1 MIPPF
6 TEEHDT
12 FRKTVRR
19 FVEKE
24 LAPHAL
30 EWDQA
35 GLFPR
40 ELFRKCGEL
49 GLFGIHHDPKYGGS
63 GLDYWFVTVF
73 AEELA
78 RGDNAGVSMAL
89 MVQGQMA
96 TPIIND
102 VGTEEQKRE
111 FLAPALAGEK
121 IAALGMSEPGA
132 GSDLAN
138 LRTTARRDGDDY
150 VINGSK
156 MWITNGTRAD
166 FLVLAVRTGG
176 PGAAGISLVTFP
188 TDVKG
193 FSVSK
198 KLDKVGHRSS
208 DTAILFFE
216 DCRIPARYVLG
227 RENDGFF
234 HIMNSFQG
242 ERLVTGINAVAMM
255 QRMLEEAIRYGRERE
270 AFGKR
275 LIEYQVWRHKFAEHL
290 TSVAAARQL
299 TYHTVELFQRK
310 RRPLR
315 EISMVK
321 LYTADLAQRV
331 AYDCQQFYGG
341 MGYIEETHIAR
352 AWRDV
357 RMLTIGGGTSEMM
370 KEIIAQTA
378 GM

>member
-1 MIPPF
+1 MTHPF

-12 FRKTVRR
+12 FRKTIRR

-78 RGDNAGVSMAL
+78 RSDNAGVSMAL

-275 LIEYQVWRHKFAEHL
+275 IIEYQVWRHRFAEHL

-341 MGYIEETHIAR
+341 MGYIEETNIAR

>member
-1 MIPPF
+1 MTHPF

-78 RGDNAGVSMAL
+78 RSDNAGVSMAL

-111 FLAPALAGEK
+111 FLAPALSGEK

-150 VINGSK
+150 VISGSK

-188 TDVKG
+188 ADVKG

-227 RENDGFF
+227 KQNDGFF

-275 LIEYQVWRHKFAEHL
+275 LIEYQVWRHRFAEHL

-310 RRPLR
+310 RRPLK

-341 MGYIEETHIAR
+341 MGYIEETNIAR

>member
-1 MIPPF
+1 MTHPF

-63 GLDYWFVTVF
+63 GLDYWFVTVL

-78 RGDNAGVSMAL
+78 RSDNAGVSMAL

-121 IAALGMSEPGA
+121 IAALAMSEPGA

-193 FSVSK
+193 FAVSK

-227 RENDGFF
+227 KENDGFF

-275 LIEYQVWRHKFAEHL
+275 IIEYQVWRHRFAEHL

-341 MGYIEETHIAR
+341 MGYIEETNIAR